1 MLPEGFLD
9 ETNVVYTK
17 QTKEKPKGSYV
28 MRLPQLPEAC
38 SSTLL
43 SLLQTKQMASW
54 RISQRKGEK
63 KSELD
68 LHIISHLMPVTSRN
82 GPQKHGIPIQEI
94 FKLTGLP
101 VHLLCLKKKLFQLRT
116 YAYQQATANSF
127 CRMISNSEGT
137 RLEDLL
143 QNKSEEKAY
152 G

>member
-1 MLPEGFLD
+1 MVFTQRGHLVDRKRKNIVKCFRNHTHFRYKSRCCQKDSLMKQMWYIQNRPKKSPRKLCD
-9 ETNVVYTK
+9 EVT
-17 QTKEKPKGSYV
+17 
-28 MRLPQLPEAC
+28 QLPEAC

-54 RISQRKGEK
+54 RISQRKGKK

-68 LHIISHLMPVTSRN
+68 LHILSHLMPVTSRN

-116 YAYQQATANSF
+116 YAY
-127 CRMISNSEGT
+127 
-137 RLEDLL
+137 
-143 QNKSEEKAY
+143 
-152 G
+152 